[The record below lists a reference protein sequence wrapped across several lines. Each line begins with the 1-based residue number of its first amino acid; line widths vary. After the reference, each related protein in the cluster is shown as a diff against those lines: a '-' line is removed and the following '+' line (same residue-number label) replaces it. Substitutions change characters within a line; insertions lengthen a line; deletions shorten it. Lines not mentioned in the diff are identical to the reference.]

1 MAASAASSEAVIQS
15 EGSWG
20 GSLSNIPDQ
29 EGNPRLAAGFTSVEF
44 EESDGSVGSLF
55 GTFVALS
62 ESFRQSG
69 R

>member
-1 MAASAASSEAVIQS
+1 MRPTVIQS

-29 EGNPRLAAGFTSVEF
+29 EGNPRLAAGFSDAEF
-44 EESDGSVGSLF
+44 EESDGSVGEFF
-55 GTFVALS
+55 GSFVALS